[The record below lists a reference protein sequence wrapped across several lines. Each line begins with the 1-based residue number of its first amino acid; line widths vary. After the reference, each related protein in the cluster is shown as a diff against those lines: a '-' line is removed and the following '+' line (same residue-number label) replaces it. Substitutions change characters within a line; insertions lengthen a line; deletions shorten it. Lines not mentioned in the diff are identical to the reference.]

1 MPQSGSFHASTTM
14 RAASCPLGGCGFD
27 FGTVG
32 FAACVAGFTAS
43 QRQRTA
49 LLKAALRFAW
59 ISRTV
64 DGANGRQV
72 CPAWRRPPHRS
83 RHRRSWAYS
92 DSRVSASSR
101 LTDTAPSTGVEQL
114 PSGSLR
120 VSVYAGIDPVSKK
133 RHYFVETVPAWPS
146 AARDAERVRTRLLN
160 QIDERRNPRTK
171 ASVNQLL
178 DRWLEVAEMETTTR
192 NSVVGRLDRHVR
204 PVQFQPHTINAT
216 KVRDLRDGIREI
228 LRGQALSTGSRLGES
243 NPRPTHYE
251 VKAVRSLHT
260 VKAWRHLLRFQ
271 E

>member
-1 MPQSGSFHASTTM
+1 
-14 RAASCPLGGCGFD
+14 
-27 FGTVG
+27 
-32 FAACVAGFTAS
+32 
-43 QRQRTA
+43 
-49 LLKAALRFAW
+49 
-59 ISRTV
+59 
-64 DGANGRQV
+64 
-72 CPAWRRPPHRS
+72 
-83 RHRRSWAYS
+83 
-92 DSRVSASSR
+92 
-101 LTDTAPSTGVEQL
+101 
-114 PSGSLR
+114 